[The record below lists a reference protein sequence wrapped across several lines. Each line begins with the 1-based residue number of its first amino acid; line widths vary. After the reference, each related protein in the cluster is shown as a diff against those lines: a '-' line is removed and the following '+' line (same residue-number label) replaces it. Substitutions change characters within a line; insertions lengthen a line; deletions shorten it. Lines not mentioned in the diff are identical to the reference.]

1 MNRHIE
7 RKPSGFNDNIIQ
19 CCYIHALMNF
29 CTVLIYIHTFFS
41 ILVYSNYSLIV
52 YHIVLIF
59 HRGVCKSGKEIWH
72 PCRLIYVEQ
81 DVEAMFHFCPWHAH
95 LHKSKM
101 AAVGHL
107 EFLTFV
113 KLTHRASCNT
123 SFLTNLS
130 TPNSFQCLFLRFN
143 VI

>member
-1 MNRHIE
+1 MLL
-7 RKPSGFNDNIIQ
+7 
-19 CCYIHALMNF
+19 YT
-29 CTVLIYIHTFFS
+29 CTDEFLYNTDKYTYFFS

-52 YHIVLIF
+52 YHIVLF
-59 HRGVCKSGKEIWH
+59 FYRGVCKSGKDPEIWH

-81 DVEAMFHFCPWHAH
+81 DVEAMFRFCPWHAH

-113 KLTHRASCNT
+113 KLTLEPHV
-123 SFLTNLS
+123 
-130 TPNSFQCLFLRFN
+130 TPHF
-143 VI
+143 